1 MIFVCILLYLFT
13 GVGHW
18 AAVNWF
24 TDGSWDS
31 IGWVIIY
38 SFFWVLL
45 LAVQII
51 VVFYGTLFWALT
63 YRRRKYSWIDYM
75 RRVLECE

>member
-1 MIFVCILLYLFT
+1 MIFVCILLYLFI

-31 IGWVIIY
+31 IGWVI
-38 SFFWVLL
+38 L
-45 LAVQII
+45 
-51 VVFYGTLFWALT
+51 
-63 YRRRKYSWIDYM
+63 
-75 RRVLECE
+75 